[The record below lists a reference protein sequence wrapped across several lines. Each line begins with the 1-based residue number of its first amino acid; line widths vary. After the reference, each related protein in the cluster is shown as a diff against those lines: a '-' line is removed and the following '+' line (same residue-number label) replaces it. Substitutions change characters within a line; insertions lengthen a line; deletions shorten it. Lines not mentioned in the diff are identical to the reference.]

1 MLGGAVPQGAG
12 RGCAGG
18 EGGWLLVSPIGG
30 LGSWRFWF
38 GHGVLETPWST
49 SMSDLDSC
57 TGGRAC
63 WEGWE
68 GHGVWGIPGP
78 APPVSCPRWGGAS

>member
-1 MLGGAVPQGAG
+1 MRMWGLDCGLVWPLSGPPPISCHVAEGPFMLGGAVPQGAG

-38 GHGVLETPWST
+38 GHGVL
-49 SMSDLDSC
+49 
-57 TGGRAC
+57 
-63 WEGWE
+63 
-68 GHGVWGIPGP
+68 
-78 APPVSCPRWGGAS
+78 